1 MNHGLLTY
9 EDARKALLP
18 LKVAV
23 RSLRRYAS
31 TATPVCR
38 RLKVVRMSHTKVGI
52 RPADLEIWKARCAGE
67 QI

>member
-1 MNHGLLTY
+1 MNHGLLNY
-9 EDARKALLP
+9 QQASDSLLP
-18 LKVAV
+18 KKVSV

-31 TATPVCR
+31 KATPKHR
-38 RLKVVRMSHTKVGI
+38 RLTVVRFSAVNVGI